1 MSPTEFDWHLRAQDP
16 QAVGAGGQERV
27 MQALRAQAGKPWTA
41 IRALLELL
49 WNRTRCLEPASLR
62 RFILPV
68 HTELVSCA
76 KESVHT
82 ELRTSLEQLVVQWS
96 IGIQWH
102 TTTEALLLL
111 ELVRRHHSPV
121 LLAHQLIA
129 ARLAVPQLACHLPV
143 PKNGRS
149 IGGCSRRWRP
159 KAVEARRRVVDSVRD
174 GDARQPGSLCRT
186 HHWNGPWWVDRPL
199 FAWMGSTLQKGPP
212 TAF

>member
-1 MSPTEFDWHLRAQDP
+1 MSPTKFDWHLRAQDP

-159 KAVEARRRVVDSVRD
+159 KAVEARRRVVDSVRCSAASVNRSRD
-174 GDARQPGSLCRT
+174 L
-186 HHWNGPWWVDRPL
+186 
-199 FAWMGSTLQKGPP
+199 
-212 TAF
+212 